1 MWKQKLRQWSR
12 QHSTAL
18 VCGQEDTVRPRHSKA
33 SLKPEPVM
41 RIHLREGMKARRH
54 ASISMGIVTKTC
66 SVAGWWRREGVE
78 SPKFNNGVN
87 VGKKT
92 LRHWNLQARTTSSSI
107 PQWNGSH
114 DLRVLLKSPP
124 GTPVRKWKPDAW
136 VDVLSWFFFYFL
148 LFIKGLLSLC
158 KGILKLVLKGV
169 TKRVIL

>member
-41 RIHLREGMKARRH
+41 RIHLREGMKASRH

-87 VGKKT
+87 VGKK
-92 LRHWNLQARTTSSSI
+92 NSQALEPTSKNYQLKY
-107 PQWNGSH
+107 PTVKWQPW
-114 DLRVLLKSPP
+114 LKSFVEESTWDTSTEVKTRRI
-124 GTPVRKWKPDAW
+124 GGRAVM
-136 VDVLSWFFFYFL
+136 VFL
-148 LFIKGLLSLC
+148 LLS
-158 KGILKLVLKGV
+158 
-169 TKRVIL
+169 TFH